1 MAAPDPTEGQGQAA
15 ARYYDE
21 WTQRYLDTY
30 GDIIQAFR
38 TRKPEQLL
46 RSIIR
51 ASGMGYPMRVLD
63 AGCGVCGPAV
73 FFARQARV
81 RVDAVTVSEKQV
93 ELALER
99 VRAEGLQD
107 QVAVQQGDFHHL
119 ASLYPPETF
128 DLVLF
133 LESLGHS
140 PQPGAVLKQVNTVL
154 RKGGGVY
161 IKDFFFKHSHSAAYQ
176 DYIRQVVSRVNEH
189 YAYQVLDLEPLIRD
203 ARALGWEIEFIR
215 PLPFATEIQ
224 TRARFESAYGIRLY
238 EGMPELPYA
247 EWLELKFRKVTEP
260 TL

>member
-1 MAAPDPTEGQGQAA
+1 MAESNPTGEQGLAA

-21 WTQRYLDTY
+21 WTRRYLDTY

-81 RVDAVTVSEKQV
+81 RVDAITVSEKQV
-93 ELALER
+93 EWALQR

-107 QVAVQQGDFHHL
+107 QIAVRQGDFHRL
-119 ASLYPPETF
+119 SSLYPADTF

-140 PQPGAVLKQVNTVL
+140 PEPGVVLQQVNAVL

-161 IKDFFFKHSHSAAYQ
+161 IKDFFFKHSRSAAYQ
-176 DYIRQVVSRVNEH
+176 AYIAQVVSRVNEH
-189 YAYQVLDLEPLIRD
+189 YAYQVLDLEPLLRD
-203 ARALGWEIEFIR
+203 ARMLGWEIEFIR

-224 TRARFESAYGIRLY
+224 TRARFENAYGINIY
-238 EGMPELPYA
+238 EGIPELPYA
-247 EWLELKFRKVTEP
+247 EWLELKFRKVAEP
-260 TL
+260 NL